1 VNGDHMTCIPSPLLS
16 AAASDVGNRDIVEL
30 NGHRYVRQNGLARM
44 LGVTVRTLFRWDER
58 RIGPPKIKVG
68 KLVLY
73 DLAKLHGWLEGHEGQ
88 PVGGPRQRRRS

>member
-73 DLAKLHGWLEGHEGQ
+73 DLAKLHGWLEGHESA
-88 PVGGPRQRRRS
+88 PVTERRRGRS